1 MPYEKSGNYLKIFGS
16 RISYKLSV
24 IRDDL
29 EIKTYI
35 TVICDKDKI
44 TEKCICDHINGLKK
58 GVFIMP
64 LPRERIYTIDDIYA
78 LPEGERAELI
88 DGQIYMMAP
97 PNTRHQV
104 IVGELYATIR
114 NYIKNKGGSCKPYI
128 SPFAVFLNEDN
139 RNYVEPDLT
148 VVCSPDKIDEKGC
161 HGAPDW
167 IIEVVS
173 PATQSK
179 DYGVKLF
186 KYRMA
191 GVREYWIIN
200 PLKDIVNVY
209 DFENESGTGLY
220 SFEDEIPVCIYPNL
234 SIVISELF

>member
-1 MPYEKSGNYLKIFGS
+1 
-16 RISYKLSV
+16 
-24 IRDDL
+24 
-29 EIKTYI
+29 
-35 TVICDKDKI
+35 
-44 TEKCICDHINGLKK
+44 
-58 GVFIMP
+58 MP
-64 LPRERIYTIDDIYA
+64 LPKERIYTIDDIYA
-78 LPEGERAELI
+78 LPDGERAELI

-114 NYIKNKGGSCKPYI
+114 NYIKSKSGSCKPYV

-139 RNYVEPDLT
+139 KNYVEPDLT
-148 VVCSPDKIDEKGC
+148 VVCSPDKVDEKGC

-167 IIEVVS
+167 VIEVVS

-179 DYGVKLF
+179 DYGIKLF

-200 PLKDIVNVY
+200 PLKGIVGTAQESPKRSLSFGKDIVSSSEQLHKPNVC
-209 DFENESGTGLY
+209 
-220 SFEDEIPVCIYPNL
+220 VA
-234 SIVISELF
+234 VIFMLKITYFIKPR

>member
-1 MPYEKSGNYLKIFGS
+1 
-16 RISYKLSV
+16 
-24 IRDDL
+24 
-29 EIKTYI
+29 
-35 TVICDKDKI
+35 
-44 TEKCICDHINGLKK
+44 
-58 GVFIMP
+58 MP
-64 LPRERIYTIDDIYA
+64 LPKERIYTIDDIYA
-78 LPEGERAELI
+78 LPDGERAELI

-114 NYIKNKGGSCKPYI
+114 NYIKSKSGSCKPYV

-139 RNYVEPDLT
+139 KNYVEPDLT
-148 VVCSPDKIDEKGC
+148 VVCSPDKVDEKGC

-167 IIEVVS
+167 VIEVVS

-179 DYGVKLF
+179 DYGIKLF

-200 PLKDIVNVY
+200 PLKGIVNVY

-220 SFEDEIPVCIYPNL
+220 SFDDEIPVCIIKTAPAGNRDG
-234 SIVISELF
+234 SRISEEIPFFWQRYCIIFGAVTQAKRLCGCYFYA

>member
-1 MPYEKSGNYLKIFGS
+1 
-16 RISYKLSV
+16 
-24 IRDDL
+24 
-29 EIKTYI
+29 
-35 TVICDKDKI
+35 
-44 TEKCICDHINGLKK
+44 
-58 GVFIMP
+58 MP
-64 LPRERIYTIDDIYA
+64 LPKERIYTIDDIYA
-78 LPEGERAELI
+78 LPDGERAELI

-114 NYIKNKGGSCKPYI
+114 NYIKSKSGSCKPYV

-139 RNYVEPDLT
+139 KNYVEPDLT
-148 VVCSPDKIDEKGC
+148 VVCSPDKVDEKGC

-167 IIEVVS
+167 VIEVVS

-179 DYGVKLF
+179 DYGIKLF

-200 PLKDIVNVY
+200 PLKGIVMSTILKMNRVPDCILSTMKFQYVY
-209 DFENESGTGLY
+209 
-220 SFEDEIPVCIYPNL
+220 IPIYQLRSLNYYNKNRPRW
-234 SIVISELF
+234 